1 MNPSHFKALCVAA
14 ASALEVEA
22 LETGGRYSFA
32 VDRVEAV
39 LALDDP
45 DDVGAISCY
54 LDLGDAGRHDRAQV
68 CEQLLELN
76 LRNHGTRTGSYA
88 FDIGTGRAIFCGHLL
103 NADVLDG
110 EYVADMLRL
119 FVEQTEPA
127 RRMVANPATY
137 TGPTSEDARSDL
149 FMPGLA

>member
-1 MNPSHFKALCVAA
+1 MNATQFKALCDAA
-14 ASALEVEA
+14 ASTVDAEA
-22 LETGGRYSFA
+22 SEANGRYSFA
-32 VDRVEAV
+32 VDHVEIV

-45 DDVGAISCY
+45 DDAGAISCY
-54 LDLGDAGRHDRAQV
+54 LDLGDTSRCDRAQV

-88 FDIGTGRAIFCGHLL
+88 FDIGSGRAIFCGHLL

-119 FVEQTEPA
+119 FVEQTDPA
-127 RRMVANPATY
+127 RRMVANPAAC
-137 TGPTSEDARSDL
+137 TGSTSEEARNDL
-149 FMPGLA
+149 FISGLA